1 MQYSGNELRKEPIP
15 VCYSIGIA
23 RQVRVQFQY
32 LGKSSEIPRP
42 VSLSFFKT
50 GNTFIQID
58 PKIRSTLRILT
69 YKNGDEIKF

>member
-1 MQYSGNELRKEPIP
+1 M
-15 VCYSIGIA
+15 VCYSTEIA
-23 RQVRVQFQY
+23 RIVHGRFQY
-32 LGKSSEIPRP
+32 LGKSSWVEHPCFA
-42 VSLSFFKT
+42 LFFLT